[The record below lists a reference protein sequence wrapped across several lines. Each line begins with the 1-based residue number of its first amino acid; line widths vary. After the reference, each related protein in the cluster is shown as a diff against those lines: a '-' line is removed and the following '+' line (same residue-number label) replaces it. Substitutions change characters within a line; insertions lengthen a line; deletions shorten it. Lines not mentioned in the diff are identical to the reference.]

1 MKFSLLLTLF
11 FVFARAFLFLHFFN
25 RLKENSPPTR
35 SNFKTYRKFQT

>member
-25 RLKENSPPTR
+25 RFKENSHTR
-35 SNFKTYRKFQT
+35 SNFKTYKKFQT